1 MQTPLWQ
8 AMCARFM
15 PPVSAQGLPG
25 ELLARFA
32 GDGGQA
38 LARLLCFL
46 APITVRAATLPLV
59 FRLPGSEGLPRGS
72 HVRARVAGIDLLTLE
87 LHAVLLARIDGAPA
101 GMAGVSLFLLPRLGQ
116 PLLTAAVGVTAT
128 AIAVGAMRKMSY
140 SPVKFTTRVHRI
152 SRLYTSPISVSTG
165 DEMRAVNTVSTVRPQ
180 IDILDLMPAPARAVR
195 APRPRHAAEPA
206 FIPTSD
212 PDGWPDMFGQQRSAA
227 AELFG

>member
-1 MQTPLWQ
+1 MFVAKWYTRASRVRIVIAKFDGRWK
-8 AMCARFM
+8 
-15 PPVSAQGLPG
+15 LPG
-25 ELLARFA
+25 GPYPIPELVALVGGILA
-32 GDGGQA
+32 
-38 LARLLCFL
+38 
-46 APITVRAATLPLV
+46 T
-59 FRLPGSEGLPRGS
+59 
-72 HVRARVAGIDLLTLE
+72 
-87 LHAVLLARIDGAPA
+87 
-101 GMAGVSLFLLPRLGQ
+101 LFLLPRLGQ

-206 FIPTSD
+206 FITTSE